1 MDQEQI
7 GQQVELVYRKLKSLG
22 YVTSQ
27 YGFSKDYLGR
37 CRTYYSVLKA
47 GQGKW
52 QTGVLTRLIKA
63 INCDIAQLQSSPA
76 NKLSPAIGKA
86 ANELSL
92 LCAGLVETGKNVSES
107 GKKSRGKI

>member
-7 GQQVELVYRKLKSLG
+7 GQQVELVYTKLKSLG

-47 GQGKW
+47 GRGKW
-52 QTGVLTRLIKA
+52 QADVVGRLTKA
-63 INCDIAQLQSSPA
+63 LDRDIAQLQSSPA
-76 NKLSPAIGKA
+76 SKLSPAIGNA

-92 LCAGLVETGKNVSES
+92 LCAGLVEARQNVSES